1 MSLSEKVER
10 LARMVPGVSG
20 YQDKESSRDTDKNI
34 RLRIAT
40 ELEQLKRN
48 LEDDKRQLMDKKDFS
63 LLPALDRVASQLD
76 KLV

>member
-20 YQDKESSRDTDKNI
+20 YQDKESSRDTDKSI
-34 RLRIAT
+34 RLRVAT

-48 LEDDKRQLMDKKDFS
+48 LEDDKRPKRRTLKTTSSSSTFPS
-63 LLPALDRVASQLD
+63 GC
-76 KLV
+76 